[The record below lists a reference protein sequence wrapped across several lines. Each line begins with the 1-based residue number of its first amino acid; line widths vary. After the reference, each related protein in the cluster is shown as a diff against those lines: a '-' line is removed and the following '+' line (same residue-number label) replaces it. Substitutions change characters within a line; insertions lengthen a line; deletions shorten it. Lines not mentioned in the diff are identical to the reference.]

1 MRDRILETAIRL
13 FAEQGYGST
22 SVRQIVEAVGCTK
35 PVLYYH
41 FGSKEKLFRAAVE
54 AVTARYGQLVDAAMA
69 GGGSSRERLRR
80 FIVAYVH
87 EVLAYPQGMRLLM
100 TAQHRRDDGQPE
112 IDLMELHRRNGE
124 KVTTMFAEGVQAGE
138 IRGDLDLRAVTLAF
152 IGTVN
157 MRVLL
162 SVHGADRPA
171 EAVADEV
178 LTVLFEGI
186 QPRPHA
192 PSEEGSP

>member
-69 GGGSSRERLRR
+69 RPGTTRERLKR
-80 FIVAYVH
+80 FIVAYIH
-87 EVLAYPQGMRLLM
+87 DVLAYPQGMRLLM
-100 TAQHRRDDGQPE
+100 TAQHRRGDGQPE
-112 IDLMELHRRNGE
+112 IDLMELHRRNGQ
-124 KVTTMFAEGVQAGE
+124 KISAMFAEGVAAGE
-138 IRGDLDLRAVTLAF
+138 VRGDLDPRAVTLAF

-157 MRVLL
+157 MRVML

-171 EAVADEV
+171 EDVADEV

-186 QPRPHA
+186 QPRHTE